1 MKYQQL
7 GSTGVFVSRLCL
19 GAMTFGGGSGSLYE
33 VIGALKQP
41 EADSLVGASLDAGV
55 NFFDTANVYGEGESE
70 VMLGR
75 ALGNRRK
82 DAVIGTKV
90 YSRMG
95 PGVNQVGSSRLNI
108 IQQAEESLK
117 RLNTDYID
125 LYQLHGFDWITP
137 LEETMKAL
145 DHLVRQ
151 GKVRYIGCSN
161 FAAWHV
167 MKAQSISTQYGL
179 ERFVTLQAYYSL
191 VGRELEREI
200 IPMLN
205 DQKIGLLPWS
215 PLAGGL
221 LSGKFSRNNTGDQ
234 NARRTKFDFPPVDLE
249 KAYAVIDVLQE
260 IAKRLNTPVAQVAI
274 AWLLHQPS
282 VTSVIIGAK
291 TLAQLKDN
299 LGAVDVT
306 LSPEDLKNIDS
317 ISGLTPEYPQWMFSL
332 QSSDREPGTT
342 RDWSKMTRST

>member
-1 MKYQQL
+1 
-7 GSTGVFVSRLCL
+7 
-19 GAMTFGGGSGSLYE
+19 
-33 VIGALKQP
+33 
-41 EADSLVGASLDAGV
+41 
-55 NFFDTANVYGEGESE
+55 
-70 VMLGR
+70 
-75 ALGNRRK
+75 
-82 DAVIGTKV
+82 
-90 YSRMG
+90 
-95 PGVNQVGSSRLNI
+95 
-108 IQQAEESLK
+108 
-117 RLNTDYID
+117 
-125 LYQLHGFDWITP
+125 
-137 LEETMKAL
+137 
-145 DHLVRQ
+145 
-151 GKVRYIGCSN
+151 
-161 FAAWHV
+161 
-167 MKAQSISTQYGL
+167 
-179 ERFVTLQAYYSL
+179 
-191 VGRELEREI
+191 
-200 IPMLN
+200 
-205 DQKIGLLPWS
+205 
-215 PLAGGL
+215 LAGGL